1 MLKIVAARLTF
12 EGMQSAEELPATVKE
27 EAHAF
32 LWVSRRDALRPR
44 LS

>member
-1 MLKIVAARLTF
+1 MLKTVAARLTF
-12 EGMQSAEELPATVKE
+12 EDKPSAEEPPAIVKE

-32 LWVSRRDALRPR
+32 LLVSKKDTLRPR